1 MLLST
6 CGTDAQRMRVSPR
19 KPHRTL
25 PSAHRHTPHLL
36 LPRWGARMRTA
47 LLLLFLSRSPWL
59 QSGTRCDGG
68 PSGGNPGPQSLPT
81 PRAPAWSRGGVMP
94 AASIH
99 LRALDGSALRRQ
111 PRWVGPGLGG
121 RGARGWGGGC
131 GAEGQLPGCGAA
143 SSCASEASS
152 AQSRLLMRW
161 QLAAH
166 LGCVLLRCFQLDL
179 DLGTR
184 RVPRLDGVWV
194 G

>member
-47 LLLLFLSRSPWL
+47 LLLLFLPRSPWL

-99 LRALDGSALRRQ
+99 SRALDGSALRRQ

-143 SSCASEASS
+143 SSCASEAS

>member
-6 CGTDAQRMRVSPR
+6 CSTDAQRMRVSPR

-25 PSAHRHTPHLL
+25 PSAHRHTLHLL
-36 LPRWGARMRTA
+36 LPLWGARMRMA
-47 LLLLFLSRSPWL
+47 LLLLFLPRSPWL
-59 QSGTRCDGG
+59 QWGTRCDGG

-94 AASIH
+94 EASIH
-99 LRALDGSALRRQ
+99 SRALDGSALRRQ

>member
-1 MLLST
+1 MK
-6 CGTDAQRMRVSPR
+6 VSPR

-25 PSAHRHTPHLL
+25 PSAHWHTLHLL
-36 LPRWGARMRTA
+36 LLRWGARMRPA
-47 LLLLFLSRSPWL
+47 LLLLFLPRSPWL
-59 QSGTRCDGG
+59 QRGTRCDRG
-68 PSGGNPGPQSLPT
+68 PREGSPGPQSLPT
-81 PRAPAWSRGGVMP
+81 PRAPTWGWGGGGVMP

-99 LRALDGSALRRQ
+99 SRALDGSALRRQ

-121 RGARGWGGGC
+121 RGSRGWGGGC

-184 RVPRLDGVWV
+184 RVPRLAGVWV